1 MGVNMPRRLGVALM
15 ILALAMGTAQAAPL
29 LVASGEAPPLPAW
42 TDFCAEEPA
51 ECRPDPK
58 EPETVA
64 ATPELL
70 ELIDAVNRYVN
81 RTILAVTDQDHW
93 GVIDDWSFPVEA
105 MGDCEDIQLLKRKYL
120 IEAGVPRRALPMT
133 VVLDELGEGHAVLTV
148 RTDRED
154 LILDNKN
161 NTVKRWDRTGYTFI
175 KREGGAATGWVF
187 LEAKPAPVTTAAA
200 Q

>member
-1 MGVNMPRRLGVALM
+1 MPSPVRVALM
-15 ILALAMGTAQAAPL
+15 MLALTVGSAQAAPL
-29 LVASGEAPPLPAW
+29 LVATGEAPPLPAW
-42 TDFCAEEPA
+42 IAFCAEEPA
-51 ECRPDPK
+51 ECRTDRS

-64 ATPELL
+64 STPELL

-81 RTILAVTDQDHW
+81 RTILPVTDKDHW
-93 GVIDDWSFPVEA
+93 GVIDNWGFPVEA
-105 MGDCEDIQLLKRKYL
+105 MGDCEDIQLLKRRYL

-161 NTVKRWDRTGYTFI
+161 NLVKRWDRTGYTFI
-175 KREGGAATGWVF
+175 KREGETATGWVF
-187 LEAKPAPVTTAAA
+187 LETKPAPVIRAVAA